1 MLELARQIRETVES
15 GWKGMR
21 NASAEPKAA
30 LERKAAKLLA
40 GFFVLMLVFTVLSRV
55 ADSLT
60 VAKVQVTSPQN
71 AALMYEVEADGVI
84 ESKKEI
90 SIPAQEGLRIL
101 DVPVEEGQEV
111 RKGDLLIEFDAKDIE
126 KQLLQAEDELQKL
139 ILQQKQQKLD
149 ASSGS
154 ETLSREQSLQ
164 AAQEDYDAAVQ
175 SAALAVYRAQ
185 QDLIQAREAYKA
197 AKAEAGHLDDAS
209 RQNAIDSA
217 KAALNSTQRNYDDT
231 VYSRTTALR
240 DEQRKVE
247 DAQADLAAAEATGD
261 AAAIAA
267 AQTVLDRARED
278 QNAVSAHWEEALARA
293 QADLEQAQRAL
304 QTAQNGTG
312 SDDLPSL
319 ETARRAVENAERAL
333 QDAIENQ
340 TAQELTAQR
349 AIENAQTQL
358 DSAERDAENHAAKA
372 EYQQQSL
379 DIDIHAKQREVEELK
394 ALYENNVLTAPE
406 DGMLL
411 SFSIEVGQRTNG
423 EEVVRMAAQNSG
435 YKFRTQLGD
444 EEADHVAL
452 GDEIALTIDGRPMP
466 VKAKIESL
474 SLNYANKTAELTAT
488 LPEGSYLSGES
499 ATMNVWKRSKNYN
512 ACLPISAI
520 RQDSGGEYILIVH
533 ETNTVLGKELVV
545 SRINVIV
552 ADRDATTVAVS
563 GGIGPE
569 DRVIVSSS
577 KPINIGDRIRV
588 TEK

>member
-1 MLELARQIRETVES
+1 M
-15 GWKGMR
+15 
-21 NASAEPKAA
+21 
-30 LERKAAKLLA
+30 
-40 GFFVLMLVFTVLSRV
+40 
-55 ADSLT
+55 
-60 VAKVQVTSPQN
+60 
-71 AALMYEVEADGVI
+71 
-84 ESKKEI
+84 
-90 SIPAQEGLRIL
+90 
-101 DVPVEEGQEV
+101 
-111 RKGDLLIEFDAKDIE
+111 
-126 KQLLQAEDELQKL
+126 
-139 ILQQKQQKLD
+139 
-149 ASSGS
+149 
-154 ETLSREQSLQ
+154 
-164 AAQEDYDAAVQ
+164 
-175 SAALAVYRAQ
+175 
-185 QDLIQAREAYKA
+185 
-197 AKAEAGHLDDAS
+197 
-209 RQNAIDSA
+209 
-217 KAALNSTQRNYDDT
+217 
-231 VYSRTTALR
+231 
-240 DEQRKVE
+240 
-247 DAQADLAAAEATGD
+247 
-261 AAAIAA
+261 
-267 AQTVLDRARED
+267 
-278 QNAVSAHWEEALARA
+278 
-293 QADLEQAQRAL
+293 
-304 QTAQNGTG
+304 
-312 SDDLPSL
+312 
-319 ETARRAVENAERAL
+319 
-333 QDAIENQ
+333 
-340 TAQELTAQR
+340 
-349 AIENAQTQL
+349 QL

-411 SFSIEVGQRTNG
+411 SFSVEVGQRTNG
-423 EEVVRMAAQNSG
+423 EEVVRLAAQNSG